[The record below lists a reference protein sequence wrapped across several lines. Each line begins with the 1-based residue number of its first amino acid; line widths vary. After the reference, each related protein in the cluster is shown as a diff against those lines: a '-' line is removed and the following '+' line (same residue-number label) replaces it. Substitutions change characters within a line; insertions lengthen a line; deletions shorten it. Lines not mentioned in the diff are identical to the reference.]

1 MAKDTAATTE
11 ILDEVQRVSERTA
24 RKLFRVS
31 EFRKRCEEHIKANGL
46 DPLTFDRHKFQREQG
61 LPNPTRLYE
70 VQAMRAGSKVES
82 AEAKQFEAVDPSEA
96 IVRYKDSFSGL
107 PAEELKKT
115 SVRFEVRIIAE

>member
-1 MAKDTAATTE
+1 MAKDTAAV
-11 ILDEVQRVSERTA
+11 LDAETQEQRGSEA
-24 RKLFRVS
+24 KKPFRAS
-31 EFRKRCEEHIKANGL
+31 EFRRRCEEHIKANGL

-70 VQAMRAGSKVES
+70 VQAYKAGAKVES
-82 AEAKQFEAVDPSEA
+82 AESKQFEAVDPSEA
-96 IVRYKDSFSGL
+96 INRYKDSFSGV